1 MDSRRQLR
9 SWREVARRWNADSG
23 EAVTTERA
31 RQIGCDAIA
40 KIRAEMARLGVKYTD
55 VSGPGEHDELRD

>member
-23 EAVTTERA
+23 EAVTPERA
-31 RQIGCDAIA
+31 RQIGFDAIA
-40 KIRAEMARLGVKYTD
+40 KIRAEMATRGVRYTD
-55 VSGPGEHDELRD
+55 MSGPGEHDELRD